1 MAAYKLLKELIRNEL
16 WGGEQLSFSSL
27 DKKDFTFLQ
36 KIAKRK
42 L

>member
-1 MAAYKLLKELIRNEL
+1 MDAYKLLQELIRNEL
-16 WGGEQLSFSSL
+16 WDEQLSFSSL